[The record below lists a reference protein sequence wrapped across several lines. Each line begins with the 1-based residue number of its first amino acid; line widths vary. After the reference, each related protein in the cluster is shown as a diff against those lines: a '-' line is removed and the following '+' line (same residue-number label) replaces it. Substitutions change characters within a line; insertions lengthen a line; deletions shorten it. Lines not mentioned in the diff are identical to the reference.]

1 MSTWKKIVFEDSV
14 QNIGSTS
21 LTIPDSTIR
30 ALTLGLNSTF
40 RIQAS
45 DLTVG
50 FNITDSGLLQIGNV
64 TNTILNQLVTENT
77 ILQILSNDKEIL
89 CSDVASFKIESK
101 DDEATAGPIF
111 TLERDPATPGGTD
124 NDELGRIN
132 FQGEL
137 ESGIG
142 IPYADVTAKIIDAN
156 NELPESDLIFRVR
169 DKGELRSN
177 LIVTQAL
184 QPNPAGELTS
194 NEMYLGAIKIQD
206 KTLEELTR
214 RTQMV
219 YQCGYNG
226 ELASLSSN
234 QSFNEHELRVSN
246 GVQVIDGNNYTNS
259 TGIIMP
265 FDGYVAGGSFSC
277 VRRVDT
283 VSTDGR
289 LKLVLKKYT
298 PGGVGDWDEDLE
310 VASALPNTS
319 TPHPVSTGYNIG
331 SSTVHRLETAVKVL
345 KGDMILPFLHV
356 GTQVNGDTYKVDD
369 VIAQFVIYSEE
380 KIQ

>member
-1 MSTWKKIVFEDSV
+1 
-14 QNIGSTS
+14 
-21 LTIPDSTIR
+21 
-30 ALTLGLNSTF
+30 
-40 RIQAS
+40 
-45 DLTVG
+45 
-50 FNITDSGLLQIGNV
+50 
-64 TNTILNQLVTENT
+64 
-77 ILQILSNDKEIL
+77 
-89 CSDVASFKIESK
+89 
-101 DDEATAGPIF
+101 
-111 TLERDPATPGGTD
+111 
-124 NDELGRIN
+124 
-132 FQGEL
+132 
-137 ESGIG
+137 
-142 IPYADVTAKIIDAN
+142 
-156 NELPESDLIFRVR
+156 
-169 DKGELRSN
+169 
-177 LIVTQAL
+177 
-184 QPNPAGELTS
+184 
-194 NEMYLGAIKIQD
+194 
-206 KTLEELTR
+206 
-214 RTQMV
+214 MV